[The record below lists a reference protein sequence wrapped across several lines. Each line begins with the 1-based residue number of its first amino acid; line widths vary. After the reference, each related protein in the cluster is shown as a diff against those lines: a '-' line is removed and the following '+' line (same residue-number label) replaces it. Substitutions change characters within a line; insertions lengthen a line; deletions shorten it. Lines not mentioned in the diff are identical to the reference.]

1 MLEDNDF
8 EIITEKPIELE
19 KEEFFRYLAKNETL
33 DLTVKRI
40 GKTYT
45 SKWKNEKED
54 EYPSGLFIDYGFSIN
69 NTDYEVGISYN
80 LGIPIE
86 EDFFILSSGMNI
98 FKILEIAIDL
108 TKAKEIKVSKK
119 FIDETLTGIRFKAAL
134 GSGYNGFIIKP
145 VRRLNNLEDGVV
157 IDGR

>member
-8 EIITEKPIELE
+8 EILTEKPVELE
-19 KEEFFRYLAKNETL
+19 KEEFFRKLIKNDSL

-45 SKWKNEKED
+45 SKWKNDRD
-54 EYPSGLFIDYGFSIN
+54 EYPSGFFIDYGFSIDN
-69 NTDYEVGISYN
+69 VEYEVGINYN
-80 LGIPIE
+80 VGKPIE
-86 EDFFILSSGMNI
+86 EDVFVLTSGMNI

-108 TKAKEIKVSKK
+108 SKADKIRVSKR
-119 FIDETLTGIRFKAAL
+119 FIDEKLTGIRFKATY
-134 GSGYNGFIIKP
+134 GTGFNGGFIIKP
-145 VRRLNNLEDGVV
+145 IKVLDSLEDGVV